1 MSQLRCAAYLRIS
14 TSLQNPLSPE
24 DQLRKCREFATRE
37 NWAVLDSQIYSDE
50 ALSGV
55 GADRPGLTR
64 LMAAAE
70 SRPRPFDVV
79 LVDDSSRLSRSLS
92 DAMRIF
98 ERLNFAGV
106 RVVAVSQGIDSQNDQ
121 ADVLVTFHG
130 LMDSMYVKELAKKT
144 HRGMEGAL
152 LRGFHT
158 GGSCFGYRTTEA
170 DGGKQLR
177 VFEPEAAIV
186 RRIFEMSAVG
196 AALKTIAKTLNA
208 EGIPSPR
215 ARKGRPSVGG
225 WCPTG
230 IREMLHNERY
240 VGRIVWNRSK
250 FVKVPGTNKRV
261 ARLRPQ
267 SEWKTRVQPHLRI
280 VSDELWERVRTRL
293 SWLKE
298 NYRGGRPSGLC
309 SPRAGSRYLFSG
321 ILVCSECGA
330 RLSIV
335 TGTRK
340 NDHPRWGC
348 PRNFNRGTCSN
359 DLRERNEY
367 VEKQLLGELQR
378 AVLHPEAVEYALTA
392 FEKALDEQLTAVTG
406 GLDKNRERLAAI
418 DAELG
423 RLAEAV
429 AIQGS
434 SRALMTAISAREAER
449 TAIERSLLGSGPGSI
464 KAAAEDAHEF
474 AREQLRD
481 IRSAAGAA
489 PAEARMMLAKHVD
502 RIVMRPTRAGDERFY
517 IAEGEWDLLG
527 KYEGRPGGALR
538 ILEMVAG
545 VRFEL
550 TTFGL

>member
-1 MSQLRCAAYLRIS
+1 VSQLRCATYLRIS

-24 DQLRKCREFATRE
+24 DQLRKCREFAARE
-37 NWAVLDSQIYSDE
+37 NWRIIDSQIYSDE

-55 GADRPGLTR
+55 GSDRPGLTR
-64 LMAAAE
+64 MLAAAE

-106 RVVAVSQGIDSQNDQ
+106 RVVAVSQGIDSQNEQ

-152 LRGFHT
+152 LRGFHA
-158 GGSCFGYRTTEA
+158 GGSCFGYKTIEA
-170 DGGKQLR
+170 VGGKQLR
-177 VFEPEAAIV
+177 VLEAEAAIV
-186 RRIFEMSAVG
+186 RRIFEMSAAG

-208 EGIPSPR
+208 EGVASPR
-215 ARKGRPSVGG
+215 ARKGRSSVGG

-240 VGRIVWNRSK
+240 IGTVVWNRSK
-250 FVKVPGTNKRV
+250 FVKIPGTNKRV
-261 ARLRPQ
+261 ARVRPQ
-267 SEWKTRVQPHLRI
+267 SEWKTQVLPHLRI
-280 VSDELWERVRTRL
+280 IPDELWERVQARL
-293 SWLKE
+293 KWLKE
-298 NYRGGRPSGLC
+298 NYRGGRPVGLC

-321 ILVCSECGA
+321 ILVCGECGA

-348 PRNFNRGTCSN
+348 PRNFNRGTCRN

-378 AVLHPEAVEYALTA
+378 AVLQPEVVEYTLNA
-392 FEKALDEQLTAVTG
+392 FERGLEKELSAASGMVDQRREKLAALDV
-406 GLDKNRERLAAI
+406 
-418 DAELG
+418 ELG

-429 AIQGS
+429 AIQGAS
-434 SRALMTAISAREAER
+434 HALMTAISAREAER
-449 TAIERSLLGSGPGSI
+449 ATIEKALLSSGPGSI
-464 KAAAEDAHEF
+464 KAAFEDLREF
-474 AREQLRD
+474 AKEQLKD
-481 IRSAAGAA
+481 IRSVLGAA
-489 PAEARMMLAKHVD
+489 PAAARMVLSKHVD
-502 RIVMRPTRAGDERFY
+502 RIVMRPVRNGEKRFY
-517 IAEGEWDLLG
+517 VAEGAWDLLG
-527 KYEGRPGGALR
+527 KYEGRPGAALR